1 MIGTWVNFFA
11 IIAGSIVGLIMHR
24 GISEKIATTL
34 MKGLGLCIVLLGIN
48 GSMNVKDPLILIV
61 SMAIGAIIGEW
72 IDIEARLESFGLWI
86 ESKFIK
92 NSKGTFAQGF
102 VMASLMFGVG
112 AMAIVGALKNG
123 LYNDPSI
130 LYTKSLLDFIS
141 SIIFAST
148 MGIGVL
154 FSAFVILLYQGGIT
168 LLSVF
173 VQPWL
178 SAVMIAD
185 MGIVG
190 SVVIIGLGLRMLK
203 ISNIKVAN
211 LIPAIFMPILIHF
224 ILGLNLF

>member
-24 GISEKIATTL
+24 GISAKIAATL

-190 SVVIIGLGLRMLK
+190 SVVIIGLGFRMLK